1 MGNVYKGAHTGEF
14 VVVSCRVGL
23 RVVRGKD
30 TGGMDSCR
38 AAGCACQ
45 AQDVR
50 FVSAT
55 ESEAEVFWRS
65 GNVGADTLEL
75 SR

>member
-14 VVVSCRVGL
+14 VVVSCRMAL

-30 TGGMDSCR
+30 TDGMDSCVGV
-38 AAGCACQ
+38 GCACQ
-45 AQDVR
+45 AKDVL
-50 FVSAT
+50 FVSAS